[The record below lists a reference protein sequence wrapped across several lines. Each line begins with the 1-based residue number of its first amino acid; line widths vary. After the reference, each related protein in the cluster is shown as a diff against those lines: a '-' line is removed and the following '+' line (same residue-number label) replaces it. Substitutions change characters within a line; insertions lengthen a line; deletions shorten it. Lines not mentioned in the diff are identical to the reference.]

1 MALLAGSEENQW
13 DFIKI
18 KINGILSW
26 LVHTSLDFPPLFQL
40 SSIGFFATLNRKFLS
55 SAFDIF
61 FPFVLRN
68 SSKAFTAE
76 FISVCTLSGGREQ
89 EKSEGK
95 LGLWGWGV
103 IRSQICL
110 KQGKVS
116 SV

>member
-1 MALLAGSEENQW
+1 M
-13 DFIKI
+13 
-18 KINGILSW
+18 
-26 LVHTSLDFPPLFQL
+26 
-40 SSIGFFATLNRKFLS
+40 
-55 SAFDIF
+55 
-61 FPFVLRN
+61 LRN